1 MNHKHCRLLTD
12 RQNVLHVF
20 AKHTKSQRDVR
31 VVPDCNSDSSRAKKT
46 ARSGNTSKVKRL
58 KTRKERSR
66 MTGERRQDIHP
77 PCCHQSR
84 RENKMEH
91 SNSCSHNRPSKENT
105 FTKADHGPG
114 PCIITHGRLIGH
126 RGLFNREVKSVDIER
141 LVSDEMKIKLYCLG
155 AAGVH
160 SGGSENSRAVALP
173 SCPPSPAPG
182 RPDFFASNL
191 GEEAWLPEKKAR
203 TQTGEK
209 AGLPIDCKHRARA
222 RIQTSGELQENVGK
236 SKTSIQ
242 VCVGSNTSDNVSH
255 SNANVNN
262 SATSCATPL
271 QSAVLLSSNSEPEL
285 PSSASFRGQLVS
297 QRERSQ
303 AQTGDQES
311 PKSAAAER
319 PTEQHADSRGREHGC
334 TPQQPSKDRRPLKFH
349 GPSCQPVAGPTA
361 APGRRGYA
369 EDRPRPRAGDCAA
382 LAARLC
388 SALQLP
394 MLCRRN
400 LLSES
405 REALL
410 QALQGS
416 HGPRL
421 TENLLRLRQHV
432 SLRRGPSPEVHGGDH
447 GNDSTSDTQTSGYR
461 EDVAGLKKSRP
472 SAHRAASSRRRRKQL
487 FPQKVEPHHPEPQHK
502 DTAMQWNPSVMEL
515 AGDPSGEFPQTDS
528 PPLVLD
534 FLPSPT
540 SSPPTFRPSAWG
552 VHTRQQLTHNRPFWN
567 EEHIQNVAY
576 SPEMRFFSQSKNL
589 EDARPPFFQY
599 STFPVEVSQRDDTFW
614 PQRPAD
620 CDVSDFKA
628 NSLPPLHRP
637 HGHIHL
643 QAHNSIHQPP
653 PVLRSYSSGRIYYP
667 CSDMQERALSPPLS
681 LLPSYPSPDHWSFPR
696 MRLY

>member
-1 MNHKHCRLLTD
+1 MVTFFYSLTSKLLNQQLAEPFRMNHKHCRLLTD

-77 PCCHQSR
+77 PCCHQ
-84 RENKMEH
+84 
-91 SNSCSHNRPSKENT
+91 T
-105 FTKADHGPG
+105 
-114 PCIITHGRLIGH
+114 
-126 RGLFNREVKSVDIER
+126 
-141 LVSDEMKIKLYCLG
+141 
-155 AAGVH
+155 
-160 SGGSENSRAVALP
+160 
-173 SCPPSPAPG
+173 
-182 RPDFFASNL
+182 
-191 GEEAWLPEKKAR
+191 
-203 TQTGEK
+203 
-209 AGLPIDCKHRARA
+209 
-222 RIQTSGELQENVGK
+222 
-236 SKTSIQ
+236 
-242 VCVGSNTSDNVSH
+242 
-255 SNANVNN
+255 
-262 SATSCATPL
+262 
-271 QSAVLLSSNSEPEL
+271 
-285 PSSASFRGQLVS
+285 
-297 QRERSQ
+297 
-303 AQTGDQES
+303 
-311 PKSAAAER
+311 
-319 PTEQHADSRGREHGC
+319 
-334 TPQQPSKDRRPLKFH
+334 
-349 GPSCQPVAGPTA
+349 
-361 APGRRGYA
+361 PGRRGYA

-432 SLRRGPSPEVHGGDH
+432 SRRRGPSPEVHGGDH

-472 SAHRAASSRRRRKQL
+472 SAHRATSSRRRRKQL

-528 PPLVLD
+528 PP
-534 FLPSPT
+534 
-540 SSPPTFRPSAWG
+540 
-552 VHTRQQLTHNRPFWN
+552 
-567 EEHIQNVAY
+567 
-576 SPEMRFFSQSKNL
+576 
-589 EDARPPFFQY
+589 
-599 STFPVEVSQRDDTFW
+599 
-614 PQRPAD
+614 
-620 CDVSDFKA
+620 
-628 NSLPPLHRP
+628 
-637 HGHIHL
+637 
-643 QAHNSIHQPP
+643 
-653 PVLRSYSSGRIYYP
+653 
-667 CSDMQERALSPPLS
+667 
-681 LLPSYPSPDHWSFPR
+681 PDHWSFPR